1 VSRERK
7 GRWGGEGGKRE
18 GRKKGEE
25 GSVRKL
31 R

>member
-18 GRKKGEE
+18 GRKKGKKE
-25 GSVRKL
+25 V
-31 R
+31 